1 MALNVSRITDYL
13 FISTRLREEDLE
25 AIRELDVRLIVGM
38 IASQPPPRR
47 LAELEIDILWLG
59 TFDFFLF
66 PIPLATLHRGVDAAL
81 PVIHEG
87 HQVLVYC
94 QAGRH
99 RSVAMAAAILIA
111 MGHTADS
118 AMDLIVEKREIADPG
133 AWHIKRQ
140 IRRFEKYWRQ
150 RQNLEESKADV
161 QTGAGDR

>member
-13 FISTRLREEDLE
+13 FISTRLKDEDLE

-38 IASQPPPRR
+38 IAGQPPPRK
-47 LAELEIDILWLG
+47 LAELDIDILWLG

-66 PIPLATLHRGVDAAL
+66 PIPLATLYRGVDAAL
-81 PVIHEG
+81 PIIQEG

-99 RSVAMAAAILIA
+99 RSVAMGAAILIGMGYSADEA
-111 MGHTADS
+111 MA
-118 AMDLIVEKREIADPG
+118 LIVEKRPVAHPG

-140 IRRFEKYWRQ
+140 IRRFETYWRQ
-150 RQNLEESKADV
+150 RQMLEEKKRVGETS
-161 QTGAGDR
+161 